1 MPKSRNG
8 KNHKERLLKRKKTI
22 KQKKENLNKAR
33 RELINSI
40 INSEKERGLFDNNE
54 FYDGNLNKTMSVPL
68 DSTDSLVVDNNI
80 IIDGPNI

>member
-22 KQKKENLNKAR
+22 KQKKENLIKAR

-54 FYDGNLNKTMSVPL
+54 LYDGGLNKTMSVPL
-68 DSTDSLVVDNNI
+68 DNTDSLVIDNNI
-80 IIDGPNI
+80 IIDGPSI